1 MSVSYLLKM
10 NRVKATEGEAHI
22 MSTQSAGQRFPL
34 RVVVAGLV
42 LWGLAA
48 CQTSPRPTETPPQVP
63 ARPSAVPADAREYHV
78 VGEESLLQILV
89 YRGGAM
95 ARLGHNHVIASHHL
109 SGKVF
114 VTGDATQT
122 RFDIGVPVNE
132 LTIDEPA
139 MREQAGADFPPGVP
153 QSARDGT
160 RKNLLSEA
168 LLDAPNHPAI
178 RLRATDVQAAAEGH
192 DVGVE
197 VTLKGQSYTVRVPVV
212 VQRMEGVLT
221 ATGEFPLKQS
231 DLGLK
236 PFSVAMGSLVVLDE
250 LQIKFTLVARP

>member
-1 MSVSYLLKM
+1 
-10 NRVKATEGEAHI
+10 
-22 MSTQSAGQRFPL
+22 MSTHWMKKRFPL
-34 RVVVAGLV
+34 RILVVGAV

-48 CQTSPRPTETPPQVP
+48 CQTRPPAAETAPATPIPEVAVP
-63 ARPSAVPADAREYHV
+63 VVPADAKPYPV
-78 VGEESLLQILV
+78 VPEESLLRILV

-95 ARLGHNHVIASHHL
+95 ARLGHNHVIASHQL
-109 SGKVF
+109 TGTVF
-114 VTGDATQT
+114 VTGDATQW
-122 RFDIGVPVNE
+122 RFDLLVPVND

-160 RKNLLSEA
+160 RRNLLSPA
-168 LLDAPNHPAI
+168 LLDGANYPTI
-178 RLRATDVQAAAEGH
+178 RLRCTDVVAAGEGF

-197 VTLKGQSYTVRVPVV
+197 ITLKDQVRNVRVPVTLE
-212 VQRMEGVLT
+212 RKAGALK

-231 DLGLK
+231 ELGFK

-250 LQIKFTLVARP
+250 MRILFELVARQP

>member
-1 MSVSYLLKM
+1 M
-10 NRVKATEGEAHI
+10 
-22 MSTQSAGQRFPL
+22 
-34 RVVVAGLV
+34 
-42 LWGLAA
+42 
-48 CQTSPRPTETPPQVP
+48 
-63 ARPSAVPADAREYHV
+63 

-114 VTGDATQT
+114 VTGDATQM
-122 RFDIGVPVNE
+122 RFDIGIPVTE
-132 LTIDEPA
+132 LTVDEPA

-168 LLDAPNHPAI
+168 LLDGEKYPEI
-178 RLRATDVQAAAEGH
+178 RLRATDVVAAGEGY

-197 VTLKGQSYTVRVPVV
+197 ITIKDQVRLVRVPVTLE
-212 VQRMEGVLT
+212 RKAGALM
-221 ATGEFPLKQS
+221 ARGEFPLKQS

-236 PFSVAMGSLVVLDE
+236 PFSVAMGTLVVLDE
-250 LQIKFTLVARP
+250 MRIHFEVSARE